1 MPKANF
7 YLLSQE
13 QPAEQHV
20 FACRLCEKILS
31 QNLNA
36 YIHTDTE
43 EQAQYM
49 DDLLWS
55 YRPESFLPHCLVGTE
70 TDEEV
75 SIVIGYADKYQ
86 QGFDVLINL
95 SREVPDFHSEFK
107 RIVEIISAAEAA
119 KALGRE
125 RWKYYKEAGY
135 EVQKHE
141 A

>member
-1 MPKANF
+1 MSKVNF
-7 YLLSQE
+7 YLLGQD
-13 QPAEQHV
+13 QPTAQHV

-31 QNLNA
+31 QKLKA

-55 YRPESFLPHCLVGTE
+55 YRPESFLPHCLVDTE
-70 TDEEV
+70 VDEDV
-75 SIVIGYADKYQ
+75 SIVIGYADKYL

-95 SREVPDFHSEFK
+95 SQEIPVFHSEFE
-107 RIVEIISAAEAA
+107 RIVEIINASETD
-119 KALGRE
+119 KAQGRE
-125 RWKYYKEAGY
+125 RWRYYKEAGH
-135 EVQKHE
+135 ELEKHE